1 MPREKKI
8 KIVIVIDSWT
18 EGHGAVISTKRMVE
32 ELTRRG
38 HKISIVTTGEYEG
51 DFYSIPGYRPFFVRK
66 ALEYTDFRFA
76 IGKKNILQKAFK
88 GADLIQI
95 QFPFLLGR
103 NAVRIA
109 KRMGISV
116 IGACHVQP
124 QNIIAA
130 MGRKESPFMEKML
143 YFFFNYSL
151 FNHVDAIHCPSA
163 LAADMLRAHGS
174 KADCRIISNGIPA
187 EYHPVEHPRPDWFG
201 DHFVVTNVGRHANE
215 KRQELLIEGVLK
227 SKYKDNIRLLLC
239 GKGENSEKLRGLG
252 AELPLKPLI
261 EYVSEADKLLYLN
274 TSDMYLHSSLVELES
289 LSCLEAIGC
298 GLPCL
303 IGNSPHS
310 AATQFALDD
319 RFIFEMDN
327 ADALA
332 AKIDYWYERR
342 ERLREMKQK
351 ILQMAEQYRFDKC
364 IDEMEAFHKE
374 MLDHNKK
381 MYDLRNPVL
390 V

>member
-1 MPREKKI
+1 
-8 KIVIVIDSWT
+8 
-18 EGHGAVISTKRMVE
+18 
-32 ELTRRG
+32 
-38 HKISIVTTGEYEG
+38 
-51 DFYSIPGYRPFFVRK
+51 
-66 ALEYTDFRFA
+66 
-76 IGKKNILQKAFK
+76 
-88 GADLIQI
+88 
-95 QFPFLLGR
+95 
-103 NAVRIA
+103 
-109 KRMGISV
+109 
-116 IGACHVQP
+116 
-124 QNIIAA
+124 
-130 MGRKESPFMEKML
+130 
-143 YFFFNYSL
+143 
-151 FNHVDAIHCPSA
+151 
-163 LAADMLRAHGS
+163 
-174 KADCRIISNGIPA
+174 
-187 EYHPVEHPRPDWFG
+187 
-201 DHFVVTNVGRHANE
+201 
-215 KRQELLIEGVLK
+215 
-227 SKYKDNIRLLLC
+227 
-239 GKGENSEKLRGLG
+239 
-252 AELPLKPLI
+252 
-261 EYVSEADKLLYLN
+261 
-274 TSDMYLHSSLVELES
+274 MYLHSSLVELES

-351 ILQMAEQYRFDKC
+351 ILQMAAQYRFDKC

>member
-1 MPREKKI
+1 
-8 KIVIVIDSWT
+8 
-18 EGHGAVISTKRMVE
+18 
-32 ELTRRG
+32 
-38 HKISIVTTGEYEG
+38 VTTGEHEG
-51 DFYSIPGYRPFFVRK
+51 DFYSIPGFRPFFIRK
-66 ALEYTDFRFA
+66 ALEYTDFQFA
-76 IGKKNILQKAFK
+76 IGEKNILQKAFT
-88 GADLIQI
+88 GADLVQI

-109 KRMGISV
+109 KRMGIPV

-130 MGRKESPFMEKML
+130 MGRKESPFIEKML
-143 YFFFNYSL
+143 YSFFNYSL
-151 FNHVDAIHCPSA
+151 FKKVDAIHCPSA
-163 LAADMLRAHGS
+163 LAADMLRDHGS

-187 EYHPVEHPRPDWFG
+187 EYHPVEHPRPDWFE

-215 KRQELLIEGVLK
+215 KRQELLIKGVLK
-227 SKYKDNIRLLLC
+227 SKYKGNIQLLLC
-239 GKGENSEKLRGLG
+239 GKGANSEKLRDLG

-274 TSDMYLHSSLVELES
+274 TSDMYLHSSVVELES

-332 AKIDYWYERR
+332 AKIDYWYDRR
-342 ERLREMKQK
+342 ELLHEMKQE

-364 IDEMEAFHKE
+364 IDEMESFHREIQAHEKIT
-374 MLDHNKK
+374 HANKI
-381 MYDLRNPVL
+381 PVL
-390 V
+390 S